1 MSDPGDF
8 RELARTFLLT
18 RDMSATYEHKD
29 MLNRENWPAEIEP
42 PVRVRCVCLSTLE
55 SDDMFQCLSCKN
67 WLHQRCVNIRN
78 VSNAVCPFCQYR
90 LARAVKAFFNRQIF
104 DVYGLVRQVGAN
116 PGQLEK
122 AQAVLADMM
131 DVLALVPKFVPTQ
144 GTEEEESEDY
154 VSQSSSD

>member
-1 MSDPGDF
+1 M
-8 RELARTFLLT
+8 
-18 RDMSATYEHKD
+18 
-29 MLNRENWPAEIEP
+29 
-42 PVRVRCVCLSTLE
+42 
-55 SDDMFQCLSCKN
+55 
-67 WLHQRCVNIRN
+67 
-78 VSNAVCPFCQYR
+78 
-90 LARAVKAFFNRQIF
+90 KAFFNRQIF